1 MRKTILYPLLALAA
15 GFTMIG
21 TALVIAQDPAMEPQ
35 EPAEPTPEAVAEAS
49 ASETAEAPAPL
60 PADTQPPPDT
70 PAEEPT
76 APASATELPPAE
88 EINGT
93 AEFVEMVEDEIVI
106 PEPETR
112 YYSETISITLD
123 DVEMVDVVRMFTRI
137 SGANIIATPTQL
149 VGRVTVNLTDVGWKP
164 AMDSILDMHNLQLV
178 EKIPGSGV
186 YSILQRQPGA
196 PEPMIVETV
205 FLNYATVSMV
215 EPVVRNMLTSG
226 GTISSFPSRNA
237 MIIRTTVANLE
248 QIKQI
253 VPQIDIMQQQVFIE
267 TKFIEIVDGS
277 GRDFGLNWQM
287 LEGFEVGVALNP
299 WSYDESKT
307 WDRGRTDSFNQFQDQ
322 SRDENYTEGYNLFA
336 RDYVTSD
343 RSTVTEPVRDITD
356 TRSTGRR
363 IESDVT
369 RDFSRTA
376 TEARGAV
383 LSASD
388 FRLVMSALEQAR
400 GVSVVSN
407 PKIIVA
413 NEEEAIIHIGQRRRP
428 FESQVTTVDGAIRT
442 TYNPGAPVDIGV
454 KLTVVPTVNTMS
466 NITVRIEP
474 ELTSFDGDETA
485 PDGQTYPIL
494 RTKTIK
500 TSFGLRNNETV
511 AIGGLTNTEEREES
525 KSIPLLG
532 SIPILGKWFFS
543 HTSSRRQQEETIIF
557 VTLSIATPEHIQ
569 HRDGLPQD
577 TALTRRHMLRT
588 RSEQYEFQR
597 KMEEM
602 EAAVEAQISEREA
615 SRLE

>member
-1 MRKTILYPLLALAA
+1 MRKTILYPLLAMAA

-21 TALVIAQDPAMEPQ
+21 TALVIAQDPAMEPID
-35 EPAEPTPEAVAEAS
+35 PAEPIATEPA
-49 ASETAEAPAPL
+49 APAT
-60 PADTQPPPDT
+60 PAAENAAAAVPPPPSAAT
-70 PAEEPT
+70 AQTESEP
-76 APASATELPPAE
+76 ELEPVEA
-88 EINGT
+88 INGT
-93 AEFVEMVEDEIVI
+93 AEFVEIEEDEIVI
-106 PEPETR
+106 PEPEKR
-112 YYSETISITLD
+112 FYSETISITLD
-123 DVEMVDVVRMFTRI
+123 DVEMVDVVRMFTRV

-186 YSILQRQPGA
+186 YSILPRQPGA
-196 PEPMIVETV
+196 LEPMIVETI
-205 FLNYATVSMV
+205 FLNYATVGMV
-215 EPVVRNMLTSG
+215 EPVVRNMLISG

-237 MIIRTTVANLE
+237 MIIRSTVANLE

-267 TKFIEIVDGS
+267 TKFVEIVDGS
-277 GRDFGLNWQM
+277 GRDIGLNWQM
-287 LEGFEVGVALNP
+287 LEGFEAGVSLNP
-299 WSYDESKT
+299 WSYAETKT
-307 WDRGRTDSFNQFQDQ
+307 WNRGRSDTFNQYQDL
-322 SRDENYTEGYNLFA
+322 SRDEGYTETYNLFD
-336 RDYVTSD
+336 REYVSEPT
-343 RSTVTEPVRDITD
+343 RTVGD
-356 TRSTGRR
+356 TRSTGRS
-363 IESDVT
+363 IGTDVT
-369 RDFSRTA
+369 RNFARTA

-474 ELTSFDGDETA
+474 ELTAFDGDETA

-494 RTKTIK
+494 RTKTIR

-532 SIPILGKWFFS
+532 SIPVIGKWLFS
-543 HTSSRRQQEETIIF
+543 HTSSRKQQEETIIF

-569 HRDGLPQD
+569 HRDGMPQD
-577 TALTRRHMLRT
+577 TELARRHMLRT
-588 RSEQYEFQR
+588 RSERYEFQR
-597 KMEEM
+597 QMEEM
-602 EAAVEAQISEREA
+602 EAAVEARIREREA